1 VDIASVH
8 IAPCFTI
15 LDIKYKLR
23 SNYLPIVI
31 MQLVHTFAL
40 DKLIVQSHN
49 SRFMRCSNLTTIG
62 ANLQSHVESMRLFS
76 RAGATLL
83 SESMAC
89 MAAQLFAVLQLDQ
102 MSGP

>member
-1 VDIASVH
+1 
-8 IAPCFTI
+8 
-15 LDIKYKLR
+15 
-23 SNYLPIVI
+23 
-31 MQLVHTFAL
+31 MQVVHTFAL

-49 SRFMRCSNLTTIG
+49 SRFMRCSNLTTKG
-62 ANLQSHVESMRLFS
+62 ANLQIHVESIRLFS
-76 RAGATLL
+76 PAGATLL